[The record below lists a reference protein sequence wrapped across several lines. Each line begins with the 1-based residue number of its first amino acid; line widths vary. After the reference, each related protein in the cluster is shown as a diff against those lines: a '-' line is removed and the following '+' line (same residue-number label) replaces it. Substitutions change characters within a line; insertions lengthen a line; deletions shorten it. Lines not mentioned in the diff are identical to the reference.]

1 MSIRQWL
8 IPVIDYDGRMAEV
21 YDSARTLP
29 LEALDAWRI
38 ALAPYLPPPD
48 DLPVLDLGSG
58 TGFFSNALTEW
69 FETGVVGVEPA
80 EGMRRQ
86 AARKTTHGKVAY
98 VGGKAEAIPLADGC
112 CGCAWL
118 STVIH
123 HISDLHACAREMR
136 RVLHPTGP
144 ILIRTRFAGRCDDVD
159 LFRFFPEA
167 KAVAEQWWPDVE
179 GTIDA
184 FATAGFRA
192 ESLDS
197 VREVT
202 APSLAAY
209 CEIVRLRADSTLEF
223 LGNDDFAR
231 GKRALEAAAARETAP
246 RPIIDRFDLLVLR

>member
-1 MSIRQWL
+1 M
-8 IPVIDYDGRMAEV
+8 PKTDYDGRMAEV

-29 LEALDAWRI
+29 LETLEAWRI
-38 ALAPYLPPPD
+38 VLARYLPLPD

-58 TGFFSNALTEW
+58 TGLFSNAMAEW
-69 FETGVVGVEPA
+69 FDTGVVGVEPA

-86 AARKTTHGKVAY
+86 AARKTTHGRVAY
-98 VGGKAEAIPLADGC
+98 VGGKAEEIPLADGC

-144 ILIRTRFAGRCDDVD
+144 ILIRTRFAGRCDDVE

-167 KAVAEQWWPDVE
+167 KTAAERWWPGVDDA
-179 GTIDA
+179 IDA

-209 CEIVRLRADSTLEF
+209 FEMVRLRADSTLEV
-223 LGNDDFAR
+223 LSDDDFAR
-231 GKRALEAAAARETAP
+231 GIRALQAAAARETAP
-246 RPIIDRFDLLVLR
+246 RPIMDRFDLLVLR